1 MISRSVSHGLRTDQK
16 YITIDAYNKKFEV
29 TLRDG
34 NRTYRQYMLVDLS
47 DERLGKLLKT
57 LKYTLVD

>member
-1 MISRSVSHGLRTDQK
+1 MIEA
-16 YITIDAYNKKFEV
+16 INKNDFEV

-34 NRTYRQYMLVDLS
+34 GRIYRQYRINDLT

-57 LKYTLVD
+57 LKHTLVD